1 MTVLRK
7 RKRFS
12 KFKYAVL
19 LGTSLTAP
27 PPGICPEPYALVYSL
42 IRPPVDFFQA
52 LRSLTFKKLNLE
64 QKKNGVVT
72 KCLKKPEN
80 DLVMSTINS
89 S

>member
-27 PPGICPEPYALVYSL
+27 PPGICPEPYTLVYSL

-52 LRSLTFKKLNLE
+52 LRPLTFKKLNLE
-64 QKKNGVVT
+64 QKKRCCDKVLEKT
-72 KCLKKPEN
+72 RE
-80 DLVMSTINS
+80 
-89 S
+89 